1 MIEETVSII
10 TSNEGKYREYKK
22 KLSEHYCEVEMKNI
36 DYPEIQTDEL
46 EEVVKF
52 VLDELSDHAP
62 LIIDDSGLFI
72 EPLKGFP
79 GVYSSYVMETLGCDG
94 VLSLMDGRE
103 ERDARFE
110 CVIGFLGE
118 ERKLFKGKSA
128 GKITR
133 EKRGSG
139 GFGYDPIFEPHGYE
153 RTYAE
158 LSSEEK
164 NEISHRGRAM
174 EKFLDFIGSR

>member
-1 MIEETVSII
+1 MIDETMTVV
-10 TSNEGKYREYKK
+10 TSNEGKYREYRK
-22 KLSEHYCEVEMKNI
+22 KLSEHYSEVEMKNVE
-36 DYPEIQTDEL
+36 YPEIQTDDL
-46 EEVVKF
+46 EEVVNF

-62 LIIDDSGLFI
+62 LIIDDSGLFVDA
-72 EPLKGFP
+72 LKGFP
-79 GVYSSYVMETLGCDG
+79 GVYSSYAMKTLGCDG
-94 VLSLMDGRE
+94 ILSLMQGRKK
-103 ERDARFE
+103 RSARFE

-118 ERKLFKGKSA
+118 ERKLFKGKSE
-128 GKITR
+128 GKITH

-139 GFGYDPIFEPHGYE
+139 GFGYDPIFEPEEYE

-174 EKFLDFIGSR
+174 EKFLEFMRAR